1 MTRYEYESI
10 QQQLSKLVEKAGL
23 KYNRNKER
31 EAYVEGILA
40 CKSVLHNTKEQ
51 QMEANIK

>member
-1 MTRYEYESI
+1 MTQSEYESL
-10 QQQLSKLVEKAGL
+10 QQQLSKLIEKAGL

-40 CKSVLHNTKEQ
+40 CKSVLHNAKEQ
-51 QMEANIK
+51 QMEASTK